1 MPEMQKIKSGK
12 TGKDGGK
19 KKGFPLAYLLF
30 AVSFIVLGLCFII
43 FSSQAISVM
52 CYLLG
57 GFTLLAAA
65 FNAVV
70 ALTDKRRGVKFWLR
84 MVLCLFAILCGVVV
98 IVSKETALEYIVA
111 AAAFLVVIDVSFKL
125 QTVVRTKSVPHALWW
140 TVVVLILVCYAG
152 AAFLLK
158 FYNVE
163 AARLM
168 VGLLGGLLV
177 ADGVLNFLT
186 PVYLLRAEKEKRETA
201 ESDGSDGSDPSE
213 EAEGADVPAD
223 VLEKKDETKD
233 GGLDKKKVSSETET
247 KNEKKSKK

>member
-19 KKGFPLAYLLF
+19 KKEFPLAYLLF
-30 AVSFIVLGLCFII
+30 AVSFIVLGVCFII
-43 FSSQAISVM
+43 FSSQAIAVM

-84 MVLCLFAILCGVVV
+84 MVLCVFAVLCGVVV
-98 IVSKETALEYIVA
+98 LVSKETALEYIVA

-125 QTVVRTKSVPHALWW
+125 QTVVRTKSVHHALWW

-186 PVYLLRAEKEKRETA
+186 PVYLLRAEKEKRETTG
-201 ESDGSDGSDPSE
+201 SDGSDGSDPSE
-213 EAEGADVPAD
+213 AEGADAPDAPG
-223 VLEKKDETKD
+223 KKDETKD
-233 GGLDKKKVSSETET
+233 GGLDKKKVLSETET